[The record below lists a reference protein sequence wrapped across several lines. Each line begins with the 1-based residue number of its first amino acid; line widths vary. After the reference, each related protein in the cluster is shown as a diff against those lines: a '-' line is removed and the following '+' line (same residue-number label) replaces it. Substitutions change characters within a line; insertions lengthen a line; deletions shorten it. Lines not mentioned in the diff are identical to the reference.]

1 MKIKYRIT
9 LLFTLVVT
17 AILLIVCIS
26 VYSLTN
32 LNRENDFR
40 KRLRNRALT
49 TVSLLTK
56 VEGIDTTLLRR
67 IDENMVFSIQQ
78 KSVVIY
84 DDQNREIYR
93 YVDSNI
99 TAETADKELL
109 EKVKTEGQF
118 IYTNHRKDI
127 IAIEYFRDHKK
138 YVVIAAA
145 YDKDGLER
153 LSQLKFV
160 LTLSFITGILITLLS
175 GLFFSSRV
183 VVPIKKN
190 NQ

>member
-84 DDQNREIYR
+84 DDQNREI
-93 YVDSNI
+93 
-99 TAETADKELL
+99 
-109 EKVKTEGQF
+109 
-118 IYTNHRKDI
+118 
-127 IAIEYFRDHKK
+127 
-138 YVVIAAA
+138 
-145 YDKDGLER
+145 
-153 LSQLKFV
+153 
-160 LTLSFITGILITLLS
+160 
-175 GLFFSSRV
+175 
-183 VVPIKKN
+183 
-190 NQ
+190 